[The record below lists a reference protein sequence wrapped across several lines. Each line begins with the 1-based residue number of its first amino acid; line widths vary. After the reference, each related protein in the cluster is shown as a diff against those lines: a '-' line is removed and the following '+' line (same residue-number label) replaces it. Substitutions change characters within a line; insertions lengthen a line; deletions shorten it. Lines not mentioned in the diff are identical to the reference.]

1 MGALEHQLTFIASSS
16 TATKQGPT
24 MIDSKLKS
32 SIAHEQM
39 MNLFANIGSIM
50 YGLWLII
57 LNCIKY
63 KNIFYI

>member
-50 YGLWLII
+50 YGL
-57 LNCIKY
+57 
-63 KNIFYI
+63 